1 MLGPVKEFARTLLSF
16 ALTRTR
22 LAATELEEQA
32 LRLIEIL
39 IWLAVALFFLA
50 VAVVFAAVL
59 VVLVFW
65 DSNRLLAAGLL
76 AALFVS
82 IGAGAALIARVR
94 LRERPKLL
102 AATLAELERDRDTF
116 GQP

>member
-1 MLGPVKEFARTLLSF
+1 MPGPVREFACTMLSF
-16 ALTRTR
+16 VLTRTR
-22 LAATELEEQA
+22 LAATEMEEQTI
-32 LRLIEIL
+32 RVIEIL
-39 IWLAVALFFLA
+39 VWLAAALFFLGI
-50 VAVVFAAVL
+50 AVVFASIL

-82 IGAGAALIARVR
+82 VGAGAALFARQL

-102 AATLAELERDRDTF
+102 AATLAELERDRDTL

>member
-1 MLGPVKEFARTLLSF
+1 MLGPVRELARTLLSF

-39 IWLAVALFFLA
+39 IWLAAALFFLGI
-50 VAVVFAAVL
+50 AVVFAAVL
-59 VVLVFW
+59 VVLLFW

-76 AALFVS
+76 AALFVA
-82 IGAGAALIARVR
+82 IGTGAALIARLR

-102 AATLAELERDRDTF
+102 AATLAELERDRDTL
-116 GQP
+116 GRS